1 MLGEIDELSIN
12 DFSGGSPKHKSSAI
26 ETDSDFEE
34 NKDAISEL
42 VYTSKGSPQRKA
54 NGSGH
59 GR

>member
-42 VYTSKGSPQRKA
+42 VYTSKGSPQR
-54 NGSGH
+54 
-59 GR
+59 